1 MSDKLTLVTQWLE
14 DSRPS
19 FEEMNLNKLDFAKEK
34 EFMIQAFQNNPY
46 LLGMEP
52 NSVRNILVNCALTG
66 ITLNPVMKFGYPVPR
81 KGKLCLDV
89 SYMGMIKIA
98 TDTGSVKSIKATIVY
113 ENEHFDIEL
122 GSGGY
127 VRHKPYFGGKGKGRR
142 LGCYSIAVLNDGSE
156 HIHWMYEEDI
166 QAIKNRSESVKSGKR
181 SPWDSDYD
189 EMAKKTVI
197 KQHFKY
203 LPKSERAEM
212 AANAIAIDNENHGID
227 FEKERKEAEKNKT
240 VSIDIL
246 DPENEEDA
254 KLWAENE
261 KYLDKEVIPEMV
273 GSVNIHSSIDQ
284 FIADYEEGSLTK
296 DKANKVFEWLK
307 SLYEKASKKKA
318 ATPEDVASEK
328 TTEQPQQGEEDF

>member
-1 MSDKLTLVTQWLE
+1 MSDKLALASQWLE
-14 DSRPS
+14 ESRPS

-98 TDTGSVKSIKATIVY
+98 TDTGSVKSIKAAIVY
-113 ENEHFDIEL
+113 ENEPFDIDL
-122 GSGGY
+122 GSNGF
-127 VRHKPYFGGKGKGRR
+127 VKHKPYFGTGGKGRR
-142 LGCYSIAVLNDGSE
+142 LGCYSIAVLNDGST
-156 HIHWMYEEDI
+156 HIHWMYEQDI
-166 QAIKNRSESVKSGKR
+166 QAIKARSESVKAKKQ

-212 AANAIAIDNENHGID
+212 AANAIAMDNENNGID
-227 FEKERKEAEKNKT
+227 FEAERREAGQKANKEKSQSLNIDVLDPNNPEHVEKWNGLLALFQDKSLPAKWTTHKGAEFDKKATGIAMYEEFQAGTLTIAKANKT
-240 VSIDIL
+240 VEYLKQVIKHFKSHKT
-246 DPENEEDA
+246 EETD
-254 KLWAENE
+254 
-261 KYLDKEVIPEMV
+261 
-273 GSVNIHSSIDQ
+273 G
-284 FIADYEEGSLTK
+284 
-296 DKANKVFEWLK
+296 
-307 SLYEKASKKKA
+307 
-318 ATPEDVASEK
+318 
-328 TTEQPQQGEEDF
+328 

>member
-1 MSDKLTLVTQWLE
+1 MNDKLALATQWLE
-14 DSRPS
+14 ESRPS

-52 NSVRNILVNCALTG
+52 NSIRNILVNCALTG

-98 TDTGSVKSIKATIVY
+98 TDTGSVKSIKAAIVY
-113 ENEHFDIEL
+113 ENEPFDIDL
-122 GSGGY
+122 GSNGF
-127 VRHKPYFGGKGKGRR
+127 VKHKPYFGAGGKGRR
-142 LGCYSIAVLNDGSE
+142 LGCYSIAVLNDGST
-156 HIHWMYEEDI
+156 HIHWMYEQDI
-166 QAIKNRSESVKSGKR
+166 QAIKARSESVKSGKK

-212 AANAIAIDNENHGID
+212 AANAIAIDNENNGID
-227 FEKERKEAEKNKT
+227 FEAERRSNNTQKSTINIDVLDPNNPDHIEKWNLLSELFSNPNIPNVFTDSNAGKTFDKVKIGTDMFEEFQNGTLT
-240 VSIDIL
+240 VSKADKMTNYLIKIKDFFEKQNN
-246 DPENEEDA
+246 EN
-254 KLWAENE
+254 N
-261 KYLDKEVIPEMV
+261 
-273 GSVNIHSSIDQ
+273 
-284 FIADYEEGSLTK
+284 
-296 DKANKVFEWLK
+296 
-307 SLYEKASKKKA
+307 
-318 ATPEDVASEK
+318 
-328 TTEQPQQGEEDF
+328 